1 MIIHA
6 IYHKPE
12 TEYSFVKSAN
22 RVGLRLRMA
31 KQDMA
36 NIRVVYGNK
45 YTFAHTQL
53 YADMT
58 CRYTDDLYSYYQADI
73 VLDDVRLVYIFEIV
87 CEGNKYYYCEEGVST
102 SYDFELNYYN
112 AFQIAYINEVDIHNR
127 VDYMSTA
134 CFYQIFVDRFSIGN
148 TTKDSSYINMP
159 WGTTPTPTNF
169 AGGDIA
175 GINDKLDYLQQ
186 LGVNAL
192 YLTPIFA
199 SRSNHKYDTDDY
211 YSIDSMFGTKRE
223 LLELVDNAHSQGI
236 KVVLDAVFNHTSDK
250 HQFFVDVVHNGNK
263 SKYYKWFMIEGDSVD
278 MQAVNYQCFA
288 ACGNMPKWNTSNSD
302 VQKYLIDIAIHYITV
317 YNIDGWRLDVSDEVS
332 HDFWR
337 KFRRAVKD
345 VNPNCVI
352 IGENWHNA
360 NSYLQGDQYDSIMNY
375 AFTKACLDYFAFD
388 RFTPLQYAN
397 KLNHLLTLNTD
408 TVNSMMLNL
417 LDSHD
422 THRFLTRV
430 GGDIT
435 KLESALAVLYTFVG
449 VPCIYYGTELGM
461 EGGYDPDS
469 RRTMQWDSAD
479 SNSRIYQITKQLIH
493 IRKKVKALHGDNI
506 KIYSIDDILHIER
519 WYQGSGIRLTLN
531 GGDKCIPMATN
542 ICSNGHDVLCK
553 DQFMIQLL

>member
-22 RVGLRLRMA
+22 KVGLRLRIA

-58 CRYTDDLYSYYQADI
+58 CRYTDDLYNYYQADI

-87 CEGNKYYYCEEGVST
+87 CEGNKYYYCEDGIST

-134 CFYQIFVDRFSIGN
+134 CFYQIFVDRFYRGN
-148 TTKDSSYINMP
+148 STKDSSYINMP
-159 WGTTPTPTNF
+159 WGAVPTPTNF

-211 YSIDSMFGTKRE
+211 YAIDSMFGTKRE
-223 LLELVDNAHSQGI
+223 LLELVDNAHSQGV
-236 KVVLDAVFNHTSDK
+236 KVLLDAVFNHTSDR
-250 HQFFVDVVHNGNK
+250 HQFFVDVVQKGNK
-263 SKYYKWFMIEGDSVD
+263 SKYYKWFVIEGDTVD
-278 MQAVNYQCFA
+278 TEAVNYQCFA
-288 ACGNMPKWNTSNSD
+288 SCGNMPKWNTSNSD

-345 VNPNCVI
+345 VKPNCVI

-388 RFTPLQYAN
+388 RFSVQQYAN

-469 RRTMQWDSAD
+469 RRTMDWDSVD
-479 SNSRIYQITKQLIH
+479 SNSHIQQITKQLIH
-493 IRKKVKALHGDNI
+493 IRKKIKAMHGDNI
-506 KIYSIDDILHIER
+506 RIYSTGDVLYIER
-519 WYQGSGIRLTLN
+519 WNQGSGIRLTLN
-531 GGDKCIPMATN
+531 GGDRCIPMATN
-542 ICSNGHDVLCK
+542 ICTNGQDVLCK
-553 DQFMIQLL
+553 DQFMIQIL